1 MEVVILA
8 GGLGTRLSEYTDKI
22 PKPMVPIGGKPILW
36 HIMQRFA
43 EYGHKDFIIALG
55 YKSELIKDY
64 FLRFAQ
70 LNSDFRID
78 LEKGTIEL
86 INSSNTDWKVTLV
99 DTGEMTATGG
109 RLKRLDDYI
118 HGSTFMMTY
127 GDGVSDID
135 IDELIRFHE
144 ECGGLATV
152 TAVRPPTRFGELTIT
167 KNKVTRFAEKPQ
179 MDDGW
184 ISGGYFVLNK
194 RVLELIEDDEEMFER
209 NALETLA
216 ERNQL
221 NAYRHHGFWQCMD
234 TKRDL
239 DTLEE
244 IWVSERKTP
253 WIGK

>member
-1 MEVVILA
+1 MQVVILA

-22 PKPMVPIGGKPILW
+22 PKPMVPIGGRPILW
-36 HIMQRFA
+36 HIMQRYARFGYK
-43 EYGHKDFIIALG
+43 EFIIALG

-70 LNSDFRID
+70 LNSDFTID
-78 LEKGTIEL
+78 LKSGGIDL
-86 INSSNTDWKVTLV
+86 INSSGTDWRVTLV
-99 DTGEMTATGG
+99 DTGERTATGG
-109 RLKRLDDYI
+109 RLKKLSNYI
-118 HGSTFMMTY
+118 HGDTFMMTY

-135 IDELIRFHE
+135 IEELVRFHK

-152 TAVRPPTRFGELTIT
+152 TAVRPPTRFGELSISRDS
-167 KNKVTRFAEKPQ
+167 VTRFAEKPQ

-184 ISGGYFVLNK
+184 ISGGYFVLDK
-194 RVLELIEDDEEMFER
+194 RVLGLIEDEGEMFER

-216 ERNQL
+216 ERNEL

-244 IWVSERKTP
+244 IWGSERMTP

>member
-1 MEVVILA
+1 
-8 GGLGTRLSEYTDKI
+8 
-22 PKPMVPIGGKPILW
+22 
-36 HIMQRFA
+36 
-43 EYGHKDFIIALG
+43 
-55 YKSELIKDY
+55 
-64 FLRFAQ
+64 
-70 LNSDFRID
+70 
-78 LEKGTIEL
+78 
-86 INSSNTDWKVTLV
+86 
-99 DTGEMTATGG
+99 MTAV
-109 RLKRLDDYI
+109 L
-118 HGSTFMMTY
+118 
-127 GDGVSDID
+127 
-135 IDELIRFHE
+135 
-144 ECGGLATV
+144 
-152 TAVRPPTRFGELTIT
+152 PPTRFGELSIT

-194 RVLELIEDDEEMFER
+194 RVLELIEDEEEMFER